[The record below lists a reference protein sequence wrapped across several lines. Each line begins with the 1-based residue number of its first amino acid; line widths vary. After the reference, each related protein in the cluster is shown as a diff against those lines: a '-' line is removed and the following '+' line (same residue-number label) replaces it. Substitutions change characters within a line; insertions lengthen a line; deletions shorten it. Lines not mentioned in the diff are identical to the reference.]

1 MRWRF
6 GRFQLDRESACLW
19 AGEQPLTLRPKTFD
33 LLLYLVEHAGELVR
47 KETLLETVW
56 PDTAVAD
63 GVLTTSMGE
72 LRKVLGETA
81 KQSQY
86 IATVHRR
93 GYRFIAPVT
102 RVATPETSD
111 IRRPPLDAA
120 TLPPVD
126 ALPSS
131 ALPGAILVDREVE
144 LARLHQWFR
153 NACHGHR
160 HMVFVTG
167 EAGIGKTTLVDVF
180 LTQITSQRP
189 LAMGRGQCIDHYG
202 PGEAYLPL
210 LEALGQMGQAAHGA
224 HVTEV
229 LRQHAPSWL
238 LQLPALWS
246 THEMPMLQQR
256 VLGATRERM
265 LRELAEAVEI
275 LAHDR
280 PVVLVLEDLHW
291 SDASTLDWLAYV
303 ARRRAPARLLVLGTY
318 RPIDAVVREHPIRA
332 MTQELRVHG
341 QCEELLL
348 PYVSEAGVAAYLAQR
363 FGEAVGARALV
374 RAIHQRTNGNPM
386 FFVTVVAEMVSQGR
400 LRVQETGGVCLAH
413 HAAAVM
419 VDIPESLRRLVDQQ
433 IAQLHPEERACLEVA
448 SVAGREFAAAAVAA
462 GTDHP
467 AAETEARYATL
478 ARRGHFVQACGTDVW
493 PDGTITA
500 RYSFTHDLYHQ
511 VASQRLGAA
520 HRVRLH
526 RQLATRLETAYG
538 PRASEL
544 AAELA
549 WHYEQGQDAPR
560 AIPYLQQAATTAMQR
575 YAHQEAIDYLKR
587 ALALLRTLPDTPEHL
602 QQALHVYVALGG
614 PLMATQGQA
623 APEVEQT
630 YRQAYALCQRVEDT
644 AQLLPV
650 LAGLR
655 LFYVIQAA
663 HQTAQELG
671 QRLLTLAQR
680 HHDQAFLREAQVA
693 LGGGAFFVGH
703 FDTALAHLQQG
714 LALEDRQAPP
724 AARVVHHPQIS
735 GHVFTSWVLWCLGY
749 PDQALGHA
757 QEALARAQ
765 RLANPYVLMWCQ
777 SLVANLYVL
786 RGEAAMTRQLAEASL
801 DLATTLE
808 APFWGARSTFMRGI
822 ALARQGGT
830 AEGLEQIHRG
840 WAAIETTGVRLN
852 RGYFLARRAE
862 ALLHAGQPDAGPPA
876 LAEALAFIH
885 TSGEHWWEAEC
896 HRLWGECC
904 LAQKGPQHEAGEAVT
919 RFQHALAM
927 ARHQQARSLELRA
940 AMSLSRLCQ
949 QQGRLQE
956 ARQLLAEVYGWFT
969 EGFDT
974 ADLQEARALLEALE
988 G

>member
-19 AGEQPLTLRPKTFD
+19 EGEQRLTLRPKTFD
-33 LLLYLVEHAGELVR
+33 LLVYLVEHAGELAR

-56 PDTAVAD
+56 PDTVVAD

-72 LRKVLGETA
+72 LRKALGETA
-81 KQSQY
+81 KQPQY

-102 RVATPETSD
+102 LVDTPEISD
-111 IRRPPLDAA
+111 LRHTPPAAA
-120 TLPPVD
+120 TLPPAH
-126 ALPSS
+126 ALHS
-131 ALPGAILVDREVE
+131 LGCPGAILVDREME

-153 NACHGHR
+153 DACHGQR
-160 HMVFVTG
+160 HMVFITG

-180 LTQITSQRP
+180 LAQLTSQQP
-189 LAMGRGQCIDHYG
+189 LEIGRGQCIDHYG
-202 PGEAYLPL
+202 AGEAYLPL
-210 LEALGQMGQAAHGA
+210 LEALGQIGQAAHGA
-224 HVTEV
+224 DVLEV

-246 THEMPMLQQR
+246 THEVPMLQQR
-256 VLGATRERM
+256 ALGATRERM

-275 LAHDR
+275 LAHSR
-280 PVVLVLEDLHW
+280 PLVLVLEDLHW
-291 SDASTLDWLAYV
+291 SDVSTMDWLAYV

-348 PYVSEAGVAAYLAQR
+348 PYVSEAGVAAYLEQR
-363 FGEAVGARALV
+363 FGEAVRARALV

-386 FFVTVVAEMVSQGR
+386 FLVTVVDEMVHQGR
-400 LRVQETGGVCLAH
+400 LRVHATGGACLSH
-413 HAAAVM
+413 QAADVM

-433 IAQLHPEERACLEVA
+433 IEQLHPEERACLEVA
-448 SVAGREFAAAAVAA
+448 SVAGREFSAAAVAA
-462 GTDHP
+462 GADYP
-467 AAETEARYATL
+467 AAETEARYTTL
-478 ARRGHFVQACGTDVW
+478 ARRSHFVQARGTDMW

-511 VASQRLGAA
+511 VAYQRLGSA

-549 WHYEQGQDAPR
+549 WHYERGHDASR
-560 AIPYLQQAATTAMQR
+560 AIPYLQQAATTAVQR

-587 ALALLRTLPDTPEHL
+587 ALALLRSLPDTPERL
-602 QQALHVYVALGG
+602 QQALHVHVALGG

-655 LFYVIQAA
+655 LFYVIRAA

-671 QRLLTLAQR
+671 QRLLALAQR
-680 HHDQAFLREAQVA
+680 HHDQAFLLEAQVA
-693 LGGGAFFVGH
+693 LGGGHFFVGH
-703 FDTALAHLQQG
+703 FAKALVHLRQG
-714 LALEDRQAPP
+714 IALEDLQAPP
-724 AARVVHHPQIS
+724 TVRVVHHPQIS
-735 GHVFTSWVLWCLGY
+735 GHVFASWVLWCLGY
-749 PDQALGHA
+749 PDQALVHG
-757 QEALARAQ
+757 QEALTQAQ
-765 RLANPYVLMWCQ
+765 RLANPYMLMWCQ

-786 RGEAAMTRQLAEASL
+786 RGEAAMARQLAEASL
-801 DLATTLE
+801 ALATTLE

-822 ALARQGGT
+822 ARTRQGCI
-830 AEGLEQIHRG
+830 AEGLEQMHRG
-840 WAAIETTGVRLN
+840 WTAIETTGVRLN

-862 ALLHAGQPDAGPPA
+862 ALLHVGQPDAA
-876 LAEALAFIH
+876 HTVLAEALAFIH

-904 LAQKGPQHEAGEAVT
+904 LAQNGPKHEAGEAVA
-919 RFQHALAM
+919 RLQHALDI

-940 AMSLSRLCQ
+940 ALSLSRLRQ
-949 QQGRLQE
+949 LQGRRQE
-956 ARQLLAEVYGWFT
+956 ARQVLAEVYGCFT

-974 ADLQEARALLEALE
+974 ADLQEAKALLEALAR
-988 G
+988 

>member
-1 MRWRF
+1 MRWCF

-19 AGEQPLTLRPKTFD
+19 DGEQRLTLRPKTFD
-33 LLLYLVEHAGELVR
+33 LLVYLVEHAGVLVR

-56 PDTAVAD
+56 PDTVVAE

-72 LRKVLGETA
+72 LRKALGETA
-81 KQSQY
+81 KQPHY

-102 RVATPETSD
+102 RVDTPETSD
-111 IRRPPLDAA
+111 RRGTPLEAA
-120 TLPPVD
+120 TLPPVQ
-126 ALPSS
+126 ARPGPG
-131 ALPGAILVDREVE
+131 LPGVILVDREVE

-153 NACHGHR
+153 DACDGQR
-160 HMVFVTG
+160 HLVFVTG

-180 LTQITSQRP
+180 LGQIALQQP
-189 LAMGRGQCIDHYG
+189 LEMGRGQCIDHYG

-210 LEALGQMGQAAHGA
+210 LEALGQMAQAAHGA
-224 HVTEV
+224 YVTEV

-238 LQLPALWS
+238 LQLPALWA
-246 THEMPMLQQR
+246 THEVPMLQQR
-256 VLGATRERM
+256 ALGAARERM

-275 LAHDR
+275 LAHAR
-280 PVVLVLEDLHW
+280 PLVLVLEDLHW
-291 SDASTLDWLAYV
+291 SDVSTMDWLAYV

-318 RPIDAVVREHPIRA
+318 RPIDAVVRDHPIRA

-341 QCEELLL
+341 QCAELLL

-363 FGEAVGARALV
+363 FGETVSARALV
-374 RAIHQRTNGNPM
+374 RAIHHRTNGNPM
-386 FFVTVVAEMVSQGR
+386 FLVTVVDEMVSQGR

-433 IAQLHPEERACLEVA
+433 IEQLHPTERACLEVA
-448 SVAGREFAAAAVAA
+448 SVAGREFAVAAVAA
-462 GTDHP
+462 GSDHA
-467 AAETEARYATL
+467 AAETEAQYATL
-478 ARRGHFVQACGTDVW
+478 ARRGHFIQARGTAVW

-511 VASQRLGAA
+511 VAYQRLGAA
-520 HRVRLH
+520 QRVRLH
-526 RQLATRLETAYG
+526 RRLATRLETAYG

-549 WHYEQGQDAPR
+549 WHCEQGQDASR

-575 YAHQEAIDYLKR
+575 YAHQEAIDYLQR
-587 ALALLRTLPDTPEHL
+587 ALALLRTLPDTPERL
-602 QQALHVYVALGG
+602 RQALHVHVALGG

-663 HQTAQELG
+663 HQTAQEIG

-680 HHDQAFLREAQVA
+680 QHDQAFLLEAQVA
-693 LGGGAFFVGH
+693 LGGGYFFVGH
-703 FDTALAHLQQG
+703 FDAALVHLQQG
-714 LALEDRQAPP
+714 IAHEERQAPP
-724 AARVVHHPQIS
+724 VARVVHHPQIS
-735 GHVFTSWVLWCLGY
+735 GHVFTSWTLWCLGY
-749 PDQALGHA
+749 PNQALVHG
-757 QEALARAQ
+757 QEALTRAQ

-786 RGEAAMTRQLAEASL
+786 RGEAAMARQLAEASL
-801 DLATTLE
+801 ALAATLE

-822 ALARQGGT
+822 ALTRQGNT
-830 AEGLEQIHRG
+830 VEGLEQILRG

-862 ALLHAGQPDAGPPA
+862 ALLHAGQPDAGHTV
-876 LAEALAFIH
+876 LAEALGFIH

-904 LAQKGPQHEAGEAVT
+904 LARQGPTREAGEAMA
-919 RFQHALAM
+919 RLQHALAM
-927 ARHQQARSLELRA
+927 ARYQQARSLALRA
-940 AMSLSRLCQ
+940 AMSLSRLYQ
-949 QQGRLQE
+949 QQGRRQE
-956 ARQLLAEVYGWFT
+956 AWQLLTEVYGWFT

-988 G
+988 R